1 MILQANFMPDTDND
15 PDNLDHFPFLA
26 HLEVPPAWEEASRL
40 FLERGGPVMVL
51 GAPDT
56 GKSTLSRYLVYKTFT
71 AGLPAALVDLDL
83 GQSHLGP
90 PATLGL
96 GLFPPRLPG
105 DDSLFPES
113 LYFIGQT
120 SPVGSILEVSVG
132 CRVLVDQAAAKGVSR
147 VVVNTSG
154 LAHGPAALRLKRT
167 QVELLHPHLLLA
179 LQREEELEP
188 LLQTLW
194 RDGDGGEVPAGWDL
208 LRLPVSSRASR
219 KSPEDRR
226 RYREDR
232 FRRFFQEARRLALPW
247 RSLGWEGLPWGRG
260 AALAPGEIERCGQIL
275 GVRVLYG
282 EAWGE
287 RKLLLV
293 EEPPPENPP
302 APGGESFH
310 WLTWSGMHLR
320 LVGFLDGARRT
331 LALGL
336 ILPGA
341 WDPEEMFF
349 WTPLSIDAARRVRF
363 LKVGKMRLTLTG
375 KELTDV

>member
-1 MILQANFMPDTDND
+1 MPDFGDNS
-15 PDNLDHFPFLA
+15 LGQDHFPFLA
-26 HLEVPPAWEEASRL
+26 HLEVPPAWEAASRL

-56 GKSTLSRYLVYKTFT
+56 GKSTLSRFLVYKSFT
-71 AGLPAALVDLDL
+71 AGLPTALVDLDL

-132 CRVLVDQAAAKGVSR
+132 CRVLADQAAAKGVAR

-154 LAHGPAALRLKRT
+154 LVHGPAALRLKRT

-194 RDGDGGEVPAGWDL
+194 RDGDGGGVPAGWTL

-226 RYREDR
+226 RYREER
-232 FRRFFQEARRLALPW
+232 FRRYFQEARRLTLPW

-260 AALAPGEIERCGQIL
+260 APLAAGELERCSQIL
-275 GVRVLYG
+275 GVPALYG
-282 EAWGE
+282 EASGE

-293 EEPPPENPP
+293 EAPPRESP
-302 APGGESFH
+302 AGPGSESLH

-341 WDPEEMFF
+341 WNPEEMFF
-349 WTPLSIDAARRVRF
+349 WTPLSIDAALRVRF

-375 KELTDV
+375 KELADV